1 MAATGTGPEPTMTAS
16 ASGRGLLA
24 ATAAMLLQASWAAYA
39 NHAHGWQY
47 SARAAVAQGASS
59 FFMTFLITLVIE
71 ALFSLFKNYPA
82 PLRLLLI
89 FVLAVLT
96 MLAMQIGVHLLAGT
110 PELLL
115 TIAPPA
121 TIGTG
126 YCFFYTLGRVY
137 LGKSRKPLSPI

>member
-1 MAATGTGPEPTMTAS
+1 MCKASS

-24 ATAAMLLQASWAAYA
+24 ATVAMLLQASWAAYA

-47 SARAAVAQGASS
+47 SVRAAVAQGASS
-59 FFMTFLITLVIE
+59 FSMTFLITLVIE
-71 ALFSLFKNYPA
+71 ALFNLFKAYPA
-82 PLRLLLI
+82 PLKLLLI

-121 TIGTG
+121 TLGTG

-137 LGKSRKPLSPI
+137 LGKSRKPISPI